1 MKVPLGHSA
10 PWKPLKLFYSWRPL
24 ELLSTLDSL
33 ILGVFLPTGYI
44 YLNSE
49 AMGTCLSLWP
59 FPPTHSVAGKIALTK
74 IKSFKNQFKR
84 SFSK

>member
-49 AMGTCLSLWP
+49 AMGTCLSL
-59 FPPTHSVAGKIALTK
+59 
-74 IKSFKNQFKR
+74 
-84 SFSK
+84 